1 MLLYSLVLH
10 YITKINKYSLQITSL
25 DILLH
30 DFPLNIFMYIKYS
43 CEYGVI
49 MIYLFGKIDMFEDVE
64 VLYVKYLSTMRVP
77 MWYVFRKFFIF
88 LLKKTF
94 FCYI

>member
-64 VLYVKYLSTMRVP
+64 VLYVKYLCQQCGSPCGM
-77 MWYVFRKFFIF
+77 FFVSSSF
-88 LLKKTF
+88 S
-94 FCYI
+94 C